1 MARALEMTVIAEG
14 IEHESQV
21 DALKGLGCERGQGYY
36 FAHPAEPQA
45 IDELLG
51 SAVLGELR
59 V

>member
-1 MARALEMTVIAEG
+1 MTVVAEG

-21 DALKGLGCERGQGYY
+21 GALKGLGCKRGQGYY